1 MNEHESD
8 SISFSSG
15 SANAGPSFESETSI
29 SANDEFE
36 LMKNLCEVL
45 FQQKR
50 YAELQR
56 VAFSSLGS
64 RIFNKKEEII
74 KEVEFLC
81 LISAFLN
88 KDAHLAYNYVR
99 ELVIKDVKNSK
110 LWNLFNIMITDSDD
124 TRHNKF
130 LMRLANKHTDNVAI
144 GILNGNN
151 CLLAGTYKYSLGEY
165 MNVYKIERNNPIVPL
180 MLGIT
185 FVHLA
190 CQKFSSRKHSLGAK
204 YLVSFFPSLSLK
216 TREKFISFPQL
227 VLLSLY
233 IF

>member
-1 MNEHESD
+1 MN
-8 SISFSSG
+8 SI
-15 SANAGPSFESETSI
+15 E
-29 SANDEFE
+29 
-36 LMKNLCEVL
+36 
-45 FQQKR
+45 
-50 YAELQR
+50 
-56 VAFSSLGS
+56 
-64 RIFNKKEEII
+64 
-74 KEVEFLC
+74 
-81 LISAFLN
+81 
-88 KDAHLAYNYVR
+88 DAHLAYKYVR
-99 ELVIKDVKNSK
+99 AFVRKDVKNSK
-110 LWNLFNIMITDSDD
+110 LWNLFNIMITDSDY

-204 YLVSFFPSLSLK
+204 YLVSFSSHCC
-216 TREKFISFPQL
+216 FIRLNLAGSVCADL
-227 VLLSLY
+227 
-233 IF
+233 

>member
-1 MNEHESD
+1 MDWNH
-8 SISFSSG
+8 SF
-15 SANAGPSFESETSI
+15 FFYI
-29 SANDEFE
+29 
-36 LMKNLCEVL
+36 
-45 FQQKR
+45 
-50 YAELQR
+50 
-56 VAFSSLGS
+56 
-64 RIFNKKEEII
+64 
-74 KEVEFLC
+74 
-81 LISAFLN
+81 
-88 KDAHLAYNYVR
+88 
-99 ELVIKDVKNSK
+99 
-110 LWNLFNIMITDSDD
+110 
-124 TRHNKF
+124 RHNKF

-204 YLVSFFPSLSLK
+204 YLISFFSSLSLK
-216 TREKFISFPQL
+216 TREKIISFPQL

-233 IF
+233 IFWGKCLYFSIFEWYM

>member
-1 MNEHESD
+1 MN
-8 SISFSSG
+8 SI
-15 SANAGPSFESETSI
+15 
-29 SANDEFE
+29 
-36 LMKNLCEVL
+36 
-45 FQQKR
+45 
-50 YAELQR
+50 
-56 VAFSSLGS
+56 
-64 RIFNKKEEII
+64 
-74 KEVEFLC
+74 
-81 LISAFLN
+81 

-204 YLVSFFPSLSLK
+204 YLFVFSPLFPSK
-216 TREKFISFPQL
+216 REKKIISFPQL
-227 VLLSLY
+227 VMFSNVSYVMEFLA
-233 IF
+233 

>member
-1 MNEHESD
+1 MN
-8 SISFSSG
+8 SI
-15 SANAGPSFESETSI
+15 
-29 SANDEFE
+29 
-36 LMKNLCEVL
+36 
-45 FQQKR
+45 
-50 YAELQR
+50 
-56 VAFSSLGS
+56 
-64 RIFNKKEEII
+64 
-74 KEVEFLC
+74 
-81 LISAFLN
+81 

-190 CQKFSSRKHSLGAK
+190 CQKLSSRKHSLGTIHILRKHFYIAQNLIWLPK
-204 YLVSFFPSLSLK
+204 FSQKLGVFMKTKEFIFHHYSLTKFSCCDLK
-216 TREKFISFPQL
+216 F
-227 VLLSLY
+227 
-233 IF
+233 